1 MYYGFENLCSSDDIS
16 HHGILGQ
23 KWGVR
28 RYQNPDGT
36 LTDAGKKRYY
46 KYFNGLVLTKKGE
59 KMYKKNELFRTSHD
73 KRVAENNKRA
83 SEIVKKMNAITAQN
97 KKIIENNVS
106 KKDVFTYEDQRNYEK
121 DKAVTSRMDKAA
133 FLGLEALRRMD
144 SDGKMEDLDFY
155 SSTDKSNRKWFL
167 FEDQTIG
174 MPSVANM
181 IANGKTAKQVETIIK
196 TAEKISGDE
205 YPDTKE
211 YEHYQ
216 TIIFDAYNGNYNNKL
231 VDFAKE
237 CEKVNN
243 SQKFW
248 SDYPNQKLRFE
259 MQSDPEKTKAFIEKL
274 VRKEISDGGLSKD
287 EFDEAV
293 DYYYSN
299 GRLHDHVVYEY
310 SNKR

>member
-46 KYFNGLVLTKKGE
+46 KYSNSLDLTKKGE

-73 KRVAENNKRA
+73 KRVAEDKARKAEEAKKRD
-83 SEIVKKMNAITAQN
+83 AIAAQN
-97 KKIIENNVS
+97 KRIIEKNVS
-106 KKDVFTYEDQRNYEK
+106 KKDVFAYEDQRNYGK
-121 DKAVTSRMDKAA
+121 DKSVTSRMDKAA

-144 SDGKMEDLDFY
+144 SNGEMEDLDFY
-155 SSTDKSNRKWFL
+155 SSTDKSNRMWFL

-174 MPSVANM
+174 MPDVANM

-196 TAEKISGDE
+196 AAEKMPGDE
-205 YPDTKE
+205 YPDTKQ

-216 TIIFDAYNGNYNNKL
+216 TIIFDAYNGNYKDKL

-237 CEKVNN
+237 CEKTNN

-248 SDYPNQKLRFE
+248 SYYPHEKLRFE
-259 MQSDPEKTKAFIEKL
+259 MQSEPEKTKAFIEKM
-274 VRKEISDGGLSKD
+274 VKKEISDGDLAEE
-287 EFDEAV
+287 EFKEAF

-299 GRLHDHVVYEY
+299 GRLHDHVIYEY